1 MGNTQL
7 WKKTAEL
14 IGLRFGL
21 WVPGVSTMNRVLDGV
36 HIGATWQI
44 RLKDCARAVMR
55 WVGLPP
61 GVATWPVHKIVWTI
75 RSTTATRSTYH
86 GQRIAGGRT
95 DGQSPRKACILQKDI
110 RSALHHSV
118 THAHHVIH
126 KAGRWTIHGRQ
137 QLIVDNAWRWWTWG
151 GEIFPSPECA
161 TKFQRK
167 QRYFDNTSIS
177 LNTVKHTSI

>member
-1 MGNTQL
+1 M
-7 WKKTAEL
+7 
-14 IGLRFGL
+14 
-21 WVPGVSTMNRVLDGV
+21 GV

-95 DGQSPRKACILQKDI
+95 DGQSPAMQGMYTAERYTQRAA
-110 RSALHHSV
+110 SFG
-118 THAHHVIH
+118 HAHHVIH
-126 KAGRWTIHGRQ
+126 KAGR
-137 QLIVDNAWRWWTWG
+137 
-151 GEIFPSPECA
+151 
-161 TKFQRK
+161 
-167 QRYFDNTSIS
+167 
-177 LNTVKHTSI
+177 